1 MALKQSQIATIG
13 RGRQQQ
19 VGTFK
24 CLKCGEP
31 GHQSLDCR
39 KKAVMLEEIK
49 ELEHE
54 DEEPIFNQPSNE
66 VGGDFEE
73 ESLTL
78 VIRKG

>member
-1 MALKQSQIATIG
+1 
-13 RGRQQQ
+13 
-19 VGTFK
+19 
-24 CLKCGEP
+24 
-31 GHQSLDCR
+31 
-39 KKAVMLEEIK
+39 MLEEVK